1 MTHHRDDAER
11 ENDIGAASS
20 RMGEGMSDTRN
31 SEFLP
36 NNKEDAAKGAGGL
49 GGAAAGA
56 AIGAMAGPVGAVIGG
71 LAGAVG
77 GWWAGKGIA
86 DATSSFDEK
95 EEEHYRTHFESD
107 ANRPADRRYED
118 VRPYY
123 MIGHV
128 AAHNPDYRTR
138 EFDEIEPELQK
149 GWGGQSKSQA
159 QLDWSGGR
167 SYARAA
173 FTRRRLATESTLG
186 GGAGN
191 AANVGGGSVVS
202 PR

>member
-1 MTHHRDDAER
+1 MAHDGNHPER
-11 ENDIGAASS
+11 ETDIGAASS
-20 RMGEGMSDTRN
+20 RIGEGMSGAQN
-31 SEFLP
+31 SEHLP
-36 NNKEDAAKGAGGL
+36 SNKEEAAKSAGGL

-95 EEEHYRTHFESD
+95 EEDYYRSHYESD
-107 ANRPADRRYED
+107 PNRLADRRYED
-118 VRPYY
+118 ARPYY
-123 MIGHV
+123 ALGHV
-128 AAHNPDYRTR
+128 AAHNPDYRAR
-138 EFDEIEPELQK
+138 EFDEIEPELRK
-149 GWGGQSKSQA
+149 GLETPSKSQA

-173 FTRRRLATESTLG
+173 FTRRASRPRAHS
-186 GGAGN
+186 
-191 AANVGGGSVVS
+191 AAVPVT
-202 PR
+202 PRTSAAAA

>member
-1 MTHHRDDAER
+1 MTHDRDHAER
-11 ENDIGAASS
+11 KKDIGAASS
-20 RMGEGMSDTRN
+20 NMGEGMSDTRN
-31 SEFLP
+31 SEFMQM
-36 NNKEDAAKGAGGL
+36 NKEEAAKGAGGL

-86 DATSSFDEK
+86 DAAGSFDEK
-95 EEEHYRTHFESD
+95 EEEYYRSHYESD
-107 ANRPADRRYED
+107 PNRSADRRYED

-123 MIGHV
+123 MIGHI
-128 AAHNPDYRTR
+128 AAHNPDYSAR

-149 GWGGQSKSQA
+149 GWGSESEDRSG
-159 QLDWSGGR
+159 WTGGR
-167 SYARAA
+167 GYARAA
-173 FTRRRLATESTLG
+173 FTRRRMATESRLG
-186 GGAGN
+186 AGAGN
-191 AANVGGGSVVS
+191 AANVAGGNVSS

>member
-1 MTHHRDDAER
+1 MTHHRDHSEHER
-11 ENDIGAASS
+11 DIGAASS
-20 RMGEGMSDTRN
+20 RAGEGLSDTENR
-31 SEFLP
+31 EFLP
-36 NNKEDAAKGAGGL
+36 SNKEEAAKGAGGL

-95 EEEHYRTHFESD
+95 EEQYYRSHYESD
-107 ANRPADRRYED
+107 PNRAADRRYED

-123 MIGHV
+123 ILGHV

-138 EFDEIEPELQK
+138 EFDEIEPELQR
-149 GWGGQSKSQA
+149 GWGGQSQA
-159 QLDWSGGR
+159 QLDWTGGR

-186 GGAGN
+186 AGAGN
-191 AANVGGGSVVS
+191 AANIAGGSVVS

>member
-1 MTHHRDDAER
+1 MTHHRDHSEHDK
-11 ENDIGAASS
+11 DIGAASS
-20 RMGEGMSDTRN
+20 HFGEGMADTRN
-31 SEFLP
+31 NEFLP
-36 NNKEDAAKGAGGL
+36 NNKEAAAKGAGGV

-56 AIGAMAGPVGAVIGG
+56 AIGALAGPVGAVIGG

-86 DATSSFDEK
+86 DATSSFDDK
-95 EEEHYRTHFESD
+95 EEAYYRSHYESD
-107 ANRPADRRYED
+107 PSRPADRRYED

-123 MIGHV
+123 MLGHI

-138 EFDEIEPELQK
+138 EFDEIEPELQR
-149 GWGGQSKSQA
+149 GWSGGSQQ
-159 QLDWSGGR
+159 QLDWTGGR
-167 SYARAA
+167 SYARTA

-186 GGAGN
+186 AGAGN
-191 AANVGGGSVVS
+191 AANIAGGSVVG

>member
-1 MTHHRDDAER
+1 MA
-11 ENDIGAASS
+11 NDRNNTGRGEDSGAASAGF
-20 RMGEGMSDTRN
+20 GEGMAETRHDDHLVSN
-31 SEFLP
+31 REG
-36 NNKEDAAKGAGGL
+36 AAKGAGGV

-56 AIGAMAGPVGAVIGG
+56 AIGAIAGPVGAVIGG
-71 LAGAVG
+71 LAGAIG

-95 EEEHYRTHFESD
+95 EDSYYRSHFESD
-107 ANRPADRRYED
+107 PNRPADRRYED

-138 EFDEIEPELQK
+138 EFDEVETDLQK
-149 GWGGQSKSQA
+149 GWADRSDQHV
-159 QLDWSGGR
+159 DWTGGR
-167 SYARAA
+167 SYARTAY
-173 FTRRRLATESTLG
+173 TRRRLATESTLA

-191 AANVGGGSVVS
+191 AANIAGGGVS
-202 PR
+202 PRG